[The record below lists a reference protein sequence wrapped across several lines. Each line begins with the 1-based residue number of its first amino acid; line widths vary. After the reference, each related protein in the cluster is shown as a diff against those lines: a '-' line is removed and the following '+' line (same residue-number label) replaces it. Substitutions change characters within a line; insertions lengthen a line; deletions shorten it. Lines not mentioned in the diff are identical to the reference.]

1 MVTNRAAHRPM
12 VTSVSLTHR
21 SPSSF
26 GRTSAPPAASTSS
39 DRSSP
44 PATHPSIAFGHR
56 RLHSKPI
63 RDHRAAEVA
72 MSRRTTVAVVT
83 VVLAAGVVAVV
94 ALAGAGGSGL
104 APEAGTGQ
112 VELVSSS
119 VAVVPEGQRQPLPPF
134 PGRTLDGQGV

>member
-26 GRTSAPPAASTSS
+26 GRTSDTPAASTSGG
-39 DRSSP
+39 RTPP

-83 VVLAAGVVAVV
+83 VVLAAGR
-94 ALAGAGGSGL
+94 GAGG
-104 APEAGTGQ
+104 APRGAARG
-112 VELVSSS
+112 
-119 VAVVPEGQRQPLPPF
+119 APA
-134 PGRTLDGQGV
+134 